1 MNYILI
7 SLVLAGLFLGRRAYI
22 IATYFRQNND
32 QNSRLFIQLP
42 RPFFIGQL
50 ITILAVG
57 LFYFALDPVPAGFAL
72 AGAIGILLDTL
83 LSVYIYSI
91 RAVKVDQ

>member
-1 MNYILI
+1 M
-7 SLVLAGLFLGRRAYI
+7 
-22 IATYFRQNND
+22 
-32 QNSRLFIQLP
+32 
-42 RPFFIGQL
+42 PFFIGQGV
-50 ITILAVG
+50 TIFVVS

-91 RAVKVDQ
+91 KATRLAN

>member
-7 SLVLAGLFLGRRAYI
+7 SLVLAALFLGRRAYI
-22 IATYFRQNND
+22 VATYVRQNNHR
-32 QNSRLFIQLP
+32 NSRLYIQLP
-42 RPFFIGQL
+42 MPFFIGQGV
-50 ITILAVG
+50 TIFVVS

-91 RAVKVDQ
+91 KATRLAN